1 MKTVLDKENGKVLYA
16 ITDDIKLIDSEIAV
30 DELVT
35 EIMLKPFYNF
45 ETKSFYETATKEEVE
60 QFKTDNG
67 I

>member
-1 MKTVLDKENGKVLYA
+1 MKTVLDKESGKVLYA

-45 ETKSFYETATKEEVE
+45 DTKQFYETATKEEVE